1 MRHLVRDNFVDNL
14 LGLRRGVFRIKQ
26 KRGLVISDS
35 TPVFH
40 RAAETAG
47 QSDLV
52 EFRQGIG
59 HAEIIVVVLQDLRR
73 RFERV
78 SAQFRFA
85 FRCDDTN
92 LRRTAPRFDEIEL
105 ASNEHIQITRHRRG
119 RGKAHLFSASDFFL
133 ALNRHV
139 RDGDPISRN
148 DGRQLKARAKGR
160 FVPTREKSASVSCFE
175 LRPEH
180 EFFFGSCR
188 TPLLLITHVKKAL
201 PLLIDFARKTKRK
214 PVISGRDFRRQCEDE
229 QFVFT
234 VDLNRRLRQHFAI
247 QRRLADFHLQR
258 IEHQPMNRVAH
269 VELYRFC
276 STEL

>member
-1 MRHLVRDNFVDNL
+1 MRDDFVDDL

-73 RFERV
+73 SFERV

-92 LRRTAPRFDEIEL
+92 LRRTDPRFDEIEL

-160 FVPTREKSASVSCFE
+160 FVPTREKSASISRFK
-175 LRPEH
+175 LRSEH
-180 EFFFGSCR
+180 DFFCAAPQ
-188 TPLLLITHVKKAL
+188 PLVMHVKKPL
-201 PLLIDFARKTKRK
+201 SLLIDFPGETERER
-214 PVISGRDFRRQCEDE
+214 VLSGRKFATANPSCGG
-229 QFVFT
+229 
-234 VDLNRRLRQHFAI
+234 LRW
-247 QRRLADFHLQR
+247 
-258 IEHQPMNRVAH
+258 
-269 VELYRFC
+269 
-276 STEL
+276 